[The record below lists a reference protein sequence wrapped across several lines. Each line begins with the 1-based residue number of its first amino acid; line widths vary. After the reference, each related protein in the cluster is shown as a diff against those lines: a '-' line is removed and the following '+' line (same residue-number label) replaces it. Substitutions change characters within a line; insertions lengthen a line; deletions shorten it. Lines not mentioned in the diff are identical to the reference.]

1 MNQRDDLRDLVPVI
15 EFKKR
20 EKHPW
25 TMSNTPLWVMLTF
38 FKFYKWYQIAQSI
51 KHEDFNI

>member
-25 TMSNTPLWVMLTF
+25 TRSNTPPWVMFTF
-38 FKFYKWYQIAQSI
+38 FKFYKWYQITQSI
-51 KHEDFNI
+51 THEDFNI